1 MAPHAAAVRGPPT
14 RSAVLPARSARHVA
28 PLAAFVVSPPTAAS
42 RHNSCSW
49 VLKVVCISFKQPR
62 YSVCHRSSPSK
73 KDRALSYALS
83 HSSMYCRERP
93 SRPQVGCSSGG
104 AAVAVQAGA
113 GSHLETLGIS
123 MTVRLIPV
131 RNLTVFFLCICVTP
145 ATSSTFFM
153 TQRDRPSPKS

>member
-1 MAPHAAAVRGPPT
+1 MHLVPSPDMAPHAAAVRGPPT

-28 PLAAFVVSPPTAAS
+28 PHAAFVVSPPTAAS

-104 AAVAVQAGA
+104 AAVAVQG
-113 GSHLETLGIS
+113 GLSVQSTPQPTLLLFSPCFG
-123 MTVRLIPV
+123 
-131 RNLTVFFLCICVTP
+131 VTRR
-145 ATSSTFFM
+145 AA
-153 TQRDRPSPKS
+153 Q

>member
-1 MAPHAAAVRGPPT
+1 MHLVPSPDMAPHAAAVRGPPT

-83 HSSMYCRERP
+83 HSSMYCRECP

-104 AAVAVQAGA
+104 AAVAVQAGLSVQSTPQPTQLLFSPCF
-113 GSHLETLGIS
+113 G
-123 MTVRLIPV
+123 
-131 RNLTVFFLCICVTP
+131 VTRR
-145 ATSSTFFM
+145 AA
-153 TQRDRPSPKS
+153 Q

>member
-1 MAPHAAAVRGPPT
+1 MHLVPSPDMAPHAAAVRGPPT

-104 AAVAVQAGA
+104 AAVAVQAGL
-113 GSHLETLGIS
+113 SVQSTPQPTLLLFSPCFG
-123 MTVRLIPV
+123 
-131 RNLTVFFLCICVTP
+131 VTRR
-145 ATSSTFFM
+145 AA
-153 TQRDRPSPKS
+153 Q

>member
-1 MAPHAAAVRGPPT
+1 MHLVPSPDMAPHAAAVRGPPT
-14 RSAVLPARSARHVA
+14 RSAVLPARSARHIA

-104 AAVAVQAGA
+104 AAVAVQAGLSVQSA
-113 GSHLETLGIS
+113 PQPTQLLFSPCFG
-123 MTVRLIPV
+123 
-131 RNLTVFFLCICVTP
+131 VTRR
-145 ATSSTFFM
+145 AA
-153 TQRDRPSPKS
+153 Q